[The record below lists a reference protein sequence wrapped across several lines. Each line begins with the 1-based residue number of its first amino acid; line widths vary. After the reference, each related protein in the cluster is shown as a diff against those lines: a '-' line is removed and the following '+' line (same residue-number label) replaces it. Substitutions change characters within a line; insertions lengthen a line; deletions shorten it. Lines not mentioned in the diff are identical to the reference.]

1 MKIALSLALS
11 ASLLLGAEDL
21 GLIHVDSTTIDDRFE
36 ARKTEVS
43 SIAEISGEKVD
54 NSHVENIQQVLQSVP
69 GLTTEYS
76 GGDTL
81 KIHIR
86 GIENQVYMGERPG
99 VAIVIDGVPVF
110 ERTGKVNIDIDNI
123 ESIKVIKGGAS
134 YLFGDDALSGAVVI
148 TTKRGAKAAN
158 NYATIE
164 HGSFNY
170 QKVVARTGY
179 SDDDFSAHIQASQR
193 KGDGYWEDSDYDT
206 KYVNGKFQYYIDDTS
221 DVTFGFE
228 KSTREKDSHG
238 TVKGVTQAA
247 NNPESKDDGSGDGR
261 DYVRFFDV
269 DLTKLYATYAKDFS
283 DNSNFLASIYQYSDT
298 TDYKSAP
305 FKYDEN
311 NVTQTG
317 NDDYTTKNH
326 YEQVQRGLKAEYRT
340 ASTDLATMTGLDLR
354 MNEYKNHST
363 YILTSRTSKY
373 SPVNTAGTVKSNDT
387 TDENVYA
394 AYGEVK
400 KAVNEELTVTANARY
415 DVLTYNFVDSLSYFN
430 RKKAF
435 RVPSF
440 RLGATYQ
447 LDNDNALYTNA
458 SSGFR
463 TPTIQQMFSG
473 DLDVYG
479 APSENNPNLKPEQA
493 YNFEVGIRGKR
504 DWFDFDATA
513 FVIERT
519 DYILSTIGQYTS
531 GALGSVPA
539 SRYENIGGV
548 RNMGIELSL
557 KTDNQKPLFFNLAYS
572 YIRAKF
578 TKYDNYYQYLYDPD
592 GFGGLPAQTNH
603 FNLTGNTVP
612 RVPKHQLNLTANYR
626 ANQDLLFT
634 GEMNAKSNY
643 YADEMNQFVMPGYA
657 EFNLL
662 ATYAKKIGDY
672 NVQFFGR
679 IDNLMDKQHFNTART
694 NGDSNQ
700 DGSYNGEDISITV
713 NPGRV
718 FTVGVSAT
726 F

>member
-1 MKIALSLALS
+1 MRIALSLALC
-11 ASLLLGAEDL
+11 ASLSLASEDL

-43 SIAEISGEKVD
+43 NIAEISGEKVD

-69 GLTTEYS
+69 GVTTEYS

-81 KIHIR
+81 KIHLR

-148 TTKRGAKAAN
+148 TTKRGAKHAN

-164 HGSFNY
+164 RGSFNY
-170 QKVVARTGY
+170 QKIVARTGY
-179 SDDDFSAHIQASQR
+179 ANDDFSMHIQASQR

-206 KYVNGKFQYYIDDTS
+206 KYANGKLQYYIDDTS

-228 KSTREKDSHG
+228 KSKRKKDSHG
-238 TVKGVTQAA
+238 SVTGVTQAA
-247 NNPESKDDGSGDGR
+247 TNPESKDNGTGDGR
-261 DYVRFFDV
+261 DYVRHFDV
-269 DLTKLYATYAKDFS
+269 DLTKLYATYAKDFY
-283 DNSNFLASIYQYSDT
+283 DNSNLLTSIYQYSDT
-298 TDYKSAP
+298 TDFMSAP
-305 FKYDEN
+305 QKWTAAAVPVA
-311 NVTQTG
+311 VTD
-317 NDDYTTKNH
+317 NDAYTTKNH
-326 YEQVQRGLKAEYRT
+326 YEQVQRGIKGEYRT

-354 MNEYKNHST
+354 ANEYKN
-363 YILTSRTSKY
+363 Y
-373 SPVNTAGTVKSNDT
+373 SIYVLDHKSSGSAAAWNKAKLAGTVSSNNI

-400 KAVNEELTVTANARY
+400 KAINEELTVTANARY
-415 DVLTYNFVDSLSYFN
+415 DVLTYDFSDSIDN
-430 RKKAF
+430 IERKTAF

-440 RLGATYQ
+440 RMGATYQ
-447 LDNDNALYTNA
+447 LSDKTALYSNI

-473 DLDVYG
+473 DLNVYG
-479 APSENNPNLKPEQA
+479 APTTNNPDLKPEQA
-493 YNFEVGIRGKR
+493 YNYEIGIRGKR
-504 DWFDFDATA
+504 DWFDFDATM
-513 FVIERT
+513 FMIERK
-519 DYILSTIGQYTS
+519 DYILSTIGQYKS
-531 GALGSVPA
+531 GSSGNPPA
-539 SRYENIGGV
+539 SKYDNIGGV
-548 RNMGIELSL
+548 RNTGIELAL
-557 KTDNQKPLFFNLAYS
+557 NTDKQEPLFFTAAYS

-578 TKYDNYYQYLYDPD
+578 TQYENYYLYLESP
-592 GFGGLPAQTNH
+592 TNT
-603 FNLTGNTVP
+603 LTHYRLSGNTVP

-626 ANQDLLFT
+626 ANESLMFT

-662 ATYAKKIGDY
+662 ATYAKKFGDY

-679 IDNLMDKQHFNTART
+679 IDNVMDTQHFNVARA

-700 DGSYNGEDISITV
+700 DGSYNAEDISIVV

-718 FTVGVSAT
+718 FTLGMSVT